1 MTNTS
6 DHSILIC
13 ATCKGPGAARELR
26 AALAERVSN
35 RFALRAVDCMASCER
50 PIAVGLQGPGKTQ
63 YLFGEIE
70 AQADIEAIA
79 CFARQFLASDTGWS
93 TASERPERLYDK
105 TLARLP
111 AYRPEVKT

>member
-1 MTNTS
+1 MTEVS
-6 DHSILIC
+6 DHSLLIC
-13 ATCKGPGAARELR
+13 TTCKGAGVANKVRV
-26 AALAERVSN
+26 ALAKRISK
-35 RFALRAVDCMASCER
+35 RFALRAVACMAGCER
-50 PIAVGLQGPGKTQ
+50 PISVGLQGPGKTQ

>member
-1 MTNTS
+1 MTNHS

-13 ATCKGPGAARELR
+13 TTCKGAGAARKLR
-26 AALAERVSN
+26 AALAEHVSK
-35 RFALRAVDCMASCER
+35 RFVLRAVDCMAGCER
-50 PIAVGLQGPGKTQ
+50 PITVGLQGPGKTQ

-79 CFARQFLASDTGWS
+79 SFAQQFLASDTGWS
-93 TASERPERLYDK
+93 TASERPKRLYHK

-111 AYRPEVKT
+111 AYRTEAKT